1 MTGDERDAPTSNEN
15 DTGETA
21 DAKERLH
28 AAALKYE
35 PGKDSAPKIVAKGFG
50 KVAERI
56 LELAREHGIPIHVD
70 RDLTGFLAKLKLDA
84 PIPPELYRAVAEV
97 LAIIYRA
104 NREAARHASGVTT
117 TRP

>member
-1 MTGDERDAPTSNEN
+1 MTDDERDKLPEKTNA
-15 DTGETA
+15 DGDGEGT
-21 DAKERLH
+21 ERLH

-35 PGKDSAPKIVAKGFG
+35 PGKDSAPRLVAKGFG

-56 LELAREHGIPIHVD
+56 LELAREHGIPIHID

-97 LAIIYRA
+97 LAILYRA
-104 NREAARHASGVTT
+104 NREAAGRASGLTT
-117 TRP
+117 KP

>member
-1 MTGDERDAPTSNEN
+1 MTDDERDKAPESANEAE
-15 DTGETA
+15 DGERA
-21 DAKERLH
+21 ERLH

-35 PGKDSAPKIVAKGFG
+35 PGKDSAPRLVAKGFG

-70 RDLTGFLAKLKLDA
+70 RDLTGFLAKLKLNA
-84 PIPPELYRAVAEV
+84 PIPQELYRAVAEV

-104 NREAARHASGVTT
+104 NREAAGRASGLTT
-117 TRP
+117 TKS